1 MRKVELTN
9 EERNAIILQVGARID
24 HLMNLQ
30 REEGK
35 KENIKRVLELEE
47 LMKPLRSGYDKIFK
61 S

>member
-1 MRKVELTN
+1 MRKLELTD
-9 EERNAIILQVGARID
+9 EERQILLIQIGARID
-24 HLMNLQ
+24 HLTNLQ

-35 KENIKRVLELEE
+35 NENIKRVLELEE